1 MKDRL
6 LILCSGQG
14 NQTPAM
20 FDLAR
25 TDNSAEVLL
34 DSFDLAF
41 TDIAST
47 SQLIYTNRIAQ
58 PMIVAS
64 ALSIWEAIKRKI
76 PAPSLVAG
84 YSIGELAA
92 YSVAG
97 MLNAKQAVDL
107 ARTRAGLMD
116 ACLAESPQQV
126 LAAING
132 LSIER
137 TQQLIDPFDFH
148 LAIITG
154 EDSCI
159 VGGQQSTFSSIG
171 QAVPA
176 AGGKIQSLPVDIA
189 SHTPKMAH
197 AVSPFLSAL
206 KDIQF
211 TAASCPVLSGIEA
224 IPITDKIIA
233 ITHLSRQ
240 LAEPIQWSNCMD
252 ACAEAGVTV
261 ALELGPGSAL
271 SRMLQTRHPQIACR
285 SVADFRSIDG
295 IVTWLKRQFD

>member
-1 MKDRL
+1 MTDRL

-14 NQTPAM
+14 NQTSAM

-25 TDNSAEVLL
+25 TDNSAKALL
-34 DSFDLAF
+34 DSFDLPF

-47 SQLIYTNRIAQ
+47 PQLIFANRIAQ

-64 ALSIWEAIKRKI
+64 ALSIWEAIKQRI
-76 PAPSLVAG
+76 PAPCLVAG

-92 YSVAG
+92 YSVAA
-97 MLNAKQAVDL
+97 MLGAKQAVDL
-107 ARTRAGLMD
+107 ARTRASLMD
-116 ACLAESPQQV
+116 TCLAESPQQT
-126 LAAING
+126 LAAISG
-132 LSIER
+132 LSINRIQE
-137 TQQLIDPFDFH
+137 LIHPFDFH

-159 VGGQQSTFSSIG
+159 TGGQQSAFPSVG
-171 QAVPA
+171 QVVQA

-189 SHTPKMAH
+189 SHTSKMAH
-197 AVSPFLSAL
+197 AVSPF
-206 KDIQF
+206 F
-211 TAASCPVLSGIEA
+211 TALQDINFTVASCPVLSGIEA
-224 IPITDKIIA
+224 TLITDKAIA

-240 LAEPIQWSNCMD
+240 LAEPIQWSDCMD

-285 SVADFRSIDG
+285 SVADFRSING
-295 IVTWLKRQFD
+295 IVTWLERQFS